1 MKTLADYLIISY
13 NSNTLKATLVDAVL
27 DKQTY
32 TQEYLE
38 ILTLAELQDIASIK
52 TIADYET
59 MTSAELITAI
69 LATQA

>member
-32 TQEYLE
+32 TQAYLE
-38 ILTLAELQDIASIK
+38 TLTLAELQDIANIK